1 MLFRWMGVHAAWP
14 HFLVLC
20 LVFEGMKR
28 RGGWTGRCWQGGA
41 GQAHHWPLTGPS
53 HLINDPWIRYRAG
66 VWGSCVWTSNTYGG
80 TKVCVF
86 KLHLSFVR
94 ACLCVQVWDGV
105 QSQKSNY
112 LYSLQPYTSPLFLFL
127 PLSNGLFWRWPWQ
140 AMVWILIYVP
150 VKLKSKIPSTAALWQ
165 LGWWMVQSLGQTKPL
180 CLCPTF

>member
-1 MLFRWMGVHAAWP
+1 MLFRWMGIHTAWP

-28 RGGWTGRCWQGGA
+28 GGGWMGGCWQGGV
-41 GQAHHWPLTGPS
+41 GQAYHWPLTEPH
-53 HLINDPWIRYRAG
+53 HLINDPWIRYCG
-66 VWGSCVWTSNTYGG
+66 PWGSCVCTSNIHRGA
-80 TKVCVF
+80 KVCVY
-86 KLHLSFVR
+86 KLYLSLCAWMWGGPSRTVR
-94 ACLCVQVWDGV
+94 TAREVTIIL
-105 QSQKSNY
+105 SN
-112 LYSLQPYTSPLFLFL
+112 LTSPLFHFL

>member
-28 RGGWTGRCWQGGA
+28 GGGWAGGCWQGGE

-53 HLINDPWIRYRAG
+53 HLINDPWVRYCG
-66 VWGSCVWTSNTYGG
+66 VWGSCVWTSNTYRG
-80 TKVCVF
+80 TKVYVC
-86 KLHLSFVR
+86 KLYLP
-94 ACLCVQVWDGV
+94 LCVCGWVCKCGMECIARKV
-105 QSQKSNY
+105 TT
-112 LYSLQPYTSPLFLFL
+112 LPPTFPLFLFL

>member
-20 LVFEGMKR
+20 LVFEGMKSG
-28 RGGWTGRCWQGGA
+28 GGWAGGCWQGGA

-53 HLINDPWIRYRAG
+53 HLINDPWVRYCG
-66 VWGSCVWTSNTYGG
+66 VWGSCIWTSNTYRG
-80 TKVCVF
+80 TKVCVC
-86 KLHLSFVR
+86 KLYLS
-94 ACLCVQVWDGV
+94 LCVYVCVGV
-105 QSQKSNY
+105 FVCKCGMECITRKVTT
-112 LYSLQPYTSPLFLFL
+112 LPPTSPLFLVL

>member
-1 MLFRWMGVHAAWP
+1 MDGCTR
-14 HFLVLC
+14 
-20 LVFEGMKR
+20 GMTSLPCSLPCIRGYEER
-28 RGGWTGRCWQGGA
+28 RGVDGEMLAGRGGS
-41 GQAHHWPLTGPS
+41 GTPLATDRTQPLDQWSLDSILCVCG
-53 HLINDPWIRYRAG
+53 G

-80 TKVCVF
+80 TKVCVC
-86 KLHLSFVR
+86 KLYLSV
-94 ACLCVQVWDGV
+94 CVCVCTCGMECKARKV
-105 QSQKSNY
+105 TTFTLSN
-112 LYSLQPYTSPLFLFL
+112 LTSPRFLFL